1 MSIICYC
8 ICTKRGYGVEKDRMR
23 QRDCQEGR
31 GVNCVSCRRNMANM
45 MSYPYQMAAF
55 GRFL

>member
-8 ICTKRGYGVEKDRMR
+8 IAQRGDTYGVE
-23 QRDCQEGR
+23 RDIDVAKR
-31 GVNCVSCRRNMANM
+31 LN